1 MKETCTGGRTE
12 RKREREKKD
21 EHGKE
26 TVNTDHV
33 DLTVS
38 SRDTCY
44 EEPHSTDVLKKK
56 IRTTKMDCC
65 TKRKREVE
73 STELLNLT
81 ESSSEFSFEQ
91 LSQPF
96 FDDIDM
102 DPVEVAQISF
112 TGSNSGWNLILQ

>member
-1 MKETCTGGRTE
+1 MAGQ
-12 RKREREKKD
+12 RERKD

-44 EEPHSTDVLKKK
+44 EDAHSTDVLKKK
-56 IRTTKMDCC
+56 IRTTKMGRC
-65 TKRKREVE
+65 TKRKKLE

-81 ESSSEFSFEQ
+81 ESPSAFLCEQ
-91 LSQPF
+91 LSQPSLV
-96 FDDIDM
+96 DPDM
-102 DPVEVAQISF
+102 DPTEAAQVSF
-112 TGSNSGWNLILQ
+112 TGTIQDKTFLQ